1 MPIQSFDQKCIAL
14 TQLETSLRLYFEGSD
29 YFSVITLA
37 GAAEEIFG
45 RMLSAKGIKNSL
57 ESKKRTVSQ
66 ISEKL
71 FGRPV
76 SPKWTADRANKAR
89 NVLKHLTS
97 PTVTFDLKEEAR
109 DILDRAISNYCVL
122 EEWLT
127 PAMERFYQEV
137 V

>member
-14 TQLETSLRLYFEGSD
+14 AQLETSLRLYFEGSD

-45 RMLSAKGIKNSL
+45 KMLSAKGIENSL

-66 ISEKL
+66 ISQKL
-71 FGRPV
+71 FGARV
-76 SPKWTADRANKAR
+76 SPRWTADRANKAR

-109 DILDRAISNYCVL
+109 DILDRAISNYCLL

-127 PAMERFYQEV
+127 PAMERFYHEAM
-137 V
+137 

>member
-1 MPIQSFDQKCIAL
+1 
-14 TQLETSLRLYFEGSD
+14 LYFEGSD

-45 RMLSAKGIKNSL
+45 KMLSAKGIENSL
-57 ESKKRTVSQ
+57 ESKKRTVNQ

-76 SPKWTADRANKAR
+76 SPKWTVDRANKAR

-109 DILDRAISNYCVL
+109 DILDRAISNYCLL